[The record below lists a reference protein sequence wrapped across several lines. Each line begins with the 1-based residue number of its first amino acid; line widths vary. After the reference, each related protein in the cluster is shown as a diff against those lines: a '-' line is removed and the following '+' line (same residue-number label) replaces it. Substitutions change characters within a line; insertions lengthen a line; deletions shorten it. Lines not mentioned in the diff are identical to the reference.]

1 MCDGKS
7 ISPQLE
13 QLIQERESL
22 QASAIERKFIPVI
35 QEEMDG
41 IATETICPVISEG
54 DAIGAV
60 ILLGRDVRVKMGEVE
75 QKVAASAAGF
85 LGRQMEQ

>member
-1 MCDGKS
+1 
-7 ISPQLE
+7 
-13 QLIQERESL
+13 
-22 QASAIERKFIPVI
+22 
-35 QEEMDG
+35 MDG